1 MKVTKRDG
9 SSERR
14 ILTGMIVDKAIIS
27 RIATKWE
34 PNLFNSAWGNLIGG
48 WCVQFFEEYE
58 DAPKKEIEGL
68 FEAWAADNR
77 DEDTIQIVEKF
88 LGDLSSEYESL
99 AKESNSEYIIDQASK
114 YFNRIKLKRLSESI
128 SGDVTTGNLDKA
140 LGRINQYGRIEMGV
154 GAGIDPLSDEDAI
167 REAFQEQLEPLVKY
181 PGALGKFFGHALQRD
196 AFVAFMGAEK
206 RGKTWWLLDVAWR
219 AMTQRRKVAFF
230 EVGDMSQ
237 NQIMRRLMI
246 RAARRPLKNQ
256 RFKYPTAIEKENGS
270 PMAAVDFEDRESKGT
285 LGWQSALKACQRVIK
300 TKIKSNDQML
310 RLSCHPNST
319 ISVSGIRSILQTW
332 ERGGWV
338 PDVIVID
345 YADIL
350 APPHGIAD
358 TRDQINSTWKQLRAL
373 SQSSHSLVVTATQAD
388 AASYNTNTIG
398 RTNFSEDKRKL
409 AHVTGLVGL
418 NANPDEKECG
428 LIRLNWIVLRESPF
442 SESKCVHVASCLEVG
457 NPAVRS
463 TF

>member
-14 ILTGMIVDKAIIS
+14 ILTGMIVDSQVLA
-27 RIATKWE
+27 RIVTKWE
-34 PNLFNSAWGNLIGG
+34 PNMFNSTWGNLIGG
-48 WCVQFFEEYE
+48 WCVDFFNEYE
-58 DAPKKEIEGL
+58 TAPGKEIEGL
-68 FEAWAADNR
+68 FESWATDNR
-77 DEDTIQIVEKF
+77 DEDTIKIMEKF
-88 LGDLSSEYESL
+88 LVGLSDEYERL
-99 AKESNSEYIIDQASK
+99 TKESNSDYVIDQASK

-140 LGRINQYGRIEMGV
+140 LQRINQYGQLEMGV
-154 GAGIDPLSDEDAI
+154 GAGIDPLSDEEAI
-167 REAFQEQLEPLVKY
+167 REAFEEQLEPLIKY
-181 PGALGKFFGHALQRD
+181 PGALGRFFGSALQRD

-246 RAARRPLKNQ
+246 RAARRPLKAQ
-256 RFKYPTAIEKENGS
+256 RFKYPTKIEKEYGS
-270 PMAAVDFEDRESKGT
+270 PMAAIDCEDRET
-285 LGWQSALKACQRVIK
+285 TDMMGWQSAFKACQRIIK
-300 TKIKSNDQML
+300 TKIKSSEPML

-319 ISVSGIRSILQTW
+319 LSVSGIRAILQNW
-332 ERGGWV
+332 ERGGWT

-350 APPHGIAD
+350 APPTGISD

-398 RTNFSEDKRKL
+398 RTNFSEDKRKF
-409 AHVTGLVGL
+409 AHVTGMVGL
-418 NANPDEKECG
+418 NANSDEKECG
-428 LIRLNWIVLRESPF
+428 LMRLNWIVLRESPF
-442 SESKCVHVASCLEVG
+442 SETHCIHVASCLEIG